1 MKCLR
6 RWARGFWQNT
16 PCRWITT
23 VALAAIIGLV
33 IGRRFLESVC
43 YVSGN
48 SMAPTFKPGACL
60 FTASI
65 SSPLERG
72 DVVVLDDGFA
82 GYAIKRIIG
91 LPGETVQLW
100 RGQVFIDRQA
110 ITEPYVPKNVYTYA
124 KQRAICV
131 LGAAE
136 YYVMGDNRLK
146 SVDSRVYG
154 PVRRSKI
161 KRRIPLPANSLRAQF
176 TPYLLPAPGCVLP
189 RPIVSKGTKL
199 PIF

>member
-1 MKCLR
+1 MKCLP
-6 RWARGFWQNT
+6 RWARTFWKIAA
-16 PCRWITT
+16 CRWIIT
-23 VALAAIIGLV
+23 VALAAIIGLLV
-33 IGRRFLESVC
+33 GRRFLESIC

-60 FTASI
+60 FAAHI
-65 SSPLERG
+65 SGPLQRG

-82 GYAIKRIIG
+82 GYAIKRIVG

-124 KQRAICV
+124 KQRGICV
-131 LGAAE
+131 LADNE

-146 SVDSRVYG
+146 SVDSRAYG
-154 PVRRSKI
+154 PVKRSKI

-176 TPYLLPAPGCVLP
+176 APYLLPAPGCVLP
-189 RPIVSKGTKL
+189 RPIVSKGGNL